1 MGQRKI
7 GMSIRIKIED
17 RASLQAHAN
26 RERRTLSNLS
36 EILLT
41 WALEKLKRAGSTGK
55 LIGHRLPI
63 PRNAN
68 GNYRRL
74 SIEELHER
82 K

>member
-7 GMSIRIKIED
+7 GMSFRLKIED

-41 WALEKLKRAGSTGK
+41 WALEGLERAGSTEK
-55 LIGHRLPI
+55 LIGLRHPI
-63 PRNAN
+63 PRRAS

-74 SIEELHER
+74 PFREQNER
-82 K
+82 R